1 MAEYLNKKIFD
12 QEIRGFLFFMQ
23 PLLDGTERAKLVFE
37 YSPEALQKLRE
48 GDIVGVE
55 SFSTLTRQGSGE
67 KHYTLLEITKISP
80 THITID
86 RLKKYRFMGA
96 VREFLKESTKDFE
109 QQDPRLIRDHVYIE
123 GDAEPTGHLMSVSE
137 EGYAKFTEEPSK
149 PVLGRDV
156 GVLNTEAMKG
166 LVNRGIDEGIEIG
179 NLYKKEVPVFLKPWK
194 LITHHYSVFGFTGA
208 GKSNFNSIVVTRLLE
223 KANLKIIVFDLSDE
237 YTNLMIDKIAAHG
250 FIVIDQEDVPESLVE
265 YLEDE
270 KKSSKR
276 LREAARDLAKT
287 SKKPGVFDSED
298 FVPVYEELYE
308 EILQKEKIKI
318 FSPKLFAVT
327 KKIETVQDFI
337 AELEDRV
344 TSNNDLK
351 YLRNM
356 VDLLP
361 KVAEEKGIAPIQN
374 LTEWKISQISD
385 FDQFIEELRDRA
397 KVWERSGF
405 FGSIDA
411 VLAKIKYAQEIDL
424 TKIPKHFANIDW
436 VLEKFVAQKEGDK
449 LCILISS
456 NKENLMSMMME
467 LIALSLNLRR
477 KITKS
482 HDVVFI
488 VDEAHE
494 FVLGGSARP
503 STEEQ
508 RCSTMIERL
517 TRMGRKY
524 GLGACIS
531 SQRVSY
537 LNTTAIS
544 NCHTLFL
551 GCLPRLYDRNTVR
564 DAYGI
569 SEDMLNQVVRF
580 PPGHWYAVSSV
591 AMGVNN
597 VPVRIEA
604 PNREIELAN
613 CFKEKGYLNK
623 GTEKVLKD
631 TGYIK

>member
-1 MAEYLNKKIFD
+1 MEYLNRKVFD

-37 YSPEALQKLRE
+37 YAPEALQKLRE

-55 SFSTLTRQGSGE
+55 SFSTLTPQGNG
-67 KHYTLLEITKISP
+67 KKYYTLLEITKISP

-109 QQDPRLIRDHVYIE
+109 QDDPRLIRDHVYIE
-123 GDAEPTGHLMSVSE
+123 ADAEPTGHLMSISE
-137 EGYAKFTEEPSK
+137 DGYTEFTEEPSK
-149 PVLGRDV
+149 PILGRDV

-179 NLYKKEVPVFLKPWK
+179 NLYKKEIPVFLKPWK

-208 GKSNFNSIVVTRLLE
+208 GKSNFNSVVVTRLLQ

-237 YTNLMIDKIAAHG
+237 YTNLMIDQIAAHG
-250 FIVIDQEDVPESLVE
+250 FIVIDEEDVHESLVE
-265 YLEDE
+265 YLGDE
-270 KKSSKR
+270 KRSSER
-276 LREAARDLAKT
+276 LHEAATDLAKT

-298 FVPVYEELYE
+298 FVRVYEELYE
-308 EILQKEKIKI
+308 EILEKGKIKI

-344 TSNNDLK
+344 TWETDTK
-351 YLRNM
+351 YLKNM

-361 KVAEEKGIAPIQN
+361 KVAEEIGIAPVQN
-374 LTEWKISQISD
+374 LAEWKISQIPD
-385 FDQFIEELRDRA
+385 FEQFIDMLRRKA
-397 KVWERSGF
+397 KVSERSGF
-405 FGSIDA
+405 FASIDA

-424 TKIPKHFANIDW
+424 SKIPKHFANIDW

-449 LCILISS
+449 LCVLISS

-482 HDVVFI
+482 HDVLFV

-503 STEEQ
+503 SAEEQ

-544 NCHTLFL
+544 NCHTVFL

-564 DAYGI
+564 DAYGV

-580 PPGHWYAVSSV
+580 PPGHWYALSSV

-604 PNREIELAN
+604 PNRETELAN
-613 CFKEKGYLNK
+613 FFKQKRYLNK

-631 TGYIK
+631 IG

>member
-1 MAEYLNKKIFD
+1 MEYLNKKVFD

-37 YSPEALQKLRE
+37 YTPEALQKLRE

-55 SFSTLTRQGSGE
+55 SFSTLTSQGSGE

-123 GDAEPTGHLMSVSE
+123 ADAEPTGHLMSVSE

-250 FIVIDQEDVPESLVE
+250 FIVIDQEDVPESLVG

-276 LREAARDLAKT
+276 LREAARNLAKT

-327 KKIETVQDFI
+327 KKIETVQDFV
-337 AELEDRV
+337 AELEERV
-344 TSNNDLK
+344 TSDTELK

-361 KVAEEKGIAPIQN
+361 KVAEEKEIAQIQN
-374 LTEWKISQISD
+374 LAEWKISQIPD
-385 FDQFIEELRDRA
+385 FEQFIDELRDRA
-397 KVWERSGF
+397 KVWERSAF

-482 HDVVFI
+482 HDVVFV

-503 STEEQ
+503 SAEEQ

-604 PNREIELAN
+604 PNREVELAN
-613 CFKEKGYLNK
+613 FFKEKRYLNK

-631 TGYIK
+631 AGYIK